1 MTGLALIL
9 TFIAA
14 IGLMIVAMSKWNIH
28 PFIAIIGIAIILA
41 IVSGIPIGKI
51 PDTIGK
57 GFSSIFT
64 SIGLVIIFGMLIGLI
79 LEKTGAAVKLADSVV
94 KVVGEKHPQLALL
107 IIGWI
112 VSIPVFCDS
121 GFIIV
126 NPIRKSLARRTGA
139 SSVALTLALSAG
151 LYASHVFMPPTPGP
165 IAAAGMIGLEG
176 NLLLVLIIGAIVSIP
191 TLTAAHFFAKS
202 TGRRVTSNEDEENST
217 GQEYEKLINSYGKLP
232 SFGLSIAP
240 IIVPILLMALAS
252 IFSMSRG
259 ESLLKDFIIFL
270 GKPVFALIIG
280 FLCGVVLLVKSKK
293 GDTLYDICQE
303 TLKTAGPIIFITAAG
318 SVLGNVI
325 VEAGLVD
332 YIKENVSALSIVGIF
347 FPFLIAAFLKSS
359 VGSSTVAITTTASM
373 MGYFN
378 SHDSM
383 LYVLGMTTPLEAA
396 LVVMA
401 IGAGAMTVS
410 HANDSYFWV
419 VTNFGGLKPQDGYRT
434 QTLMTLVMG
443 LSAILSIFIVSLF
456 L

>member
-41 IVSGIPIGKI
+41 IVSGIPLGKI

-176 NLLLVLIIGAIVSIP
+176 NLLLVLTIGAIVSIP

-293 GDTLYDICQE
+293 GGTLYDICQE

-332 YIKENVSALSIVGIF
+332 YIKENVSALSTVGIF
-347 FPFLIAAFLKSS
+347 FPFLIATFLKSS

-383 LYVLGMTTPLEAA
+383 LYVLGMTTPVEAA